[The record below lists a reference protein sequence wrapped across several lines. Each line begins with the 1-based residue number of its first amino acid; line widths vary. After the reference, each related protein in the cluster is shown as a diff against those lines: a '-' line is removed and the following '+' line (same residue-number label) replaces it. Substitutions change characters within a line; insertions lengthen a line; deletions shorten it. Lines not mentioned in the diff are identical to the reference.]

1 MPKTFFN
8 SVLVLAGIES
18 FFFLVAGVVLFWI
31 QDENYVDNISM
42 FLTVDRQSR
51 TFQLLMLPGA
61 QKAGRRHSWDCWPK
75 LAKEDVP
82 HHMRSCFS
90 IQTREVDWRA
100 ATAAWGGTGYC
111 SSSGEQLHCIS
122 LVLYVLLLLQWSLP
136 LLSH

>member
-51 TFQLLMLPGA
+51 TFQLLVLPGA
-61 QKAGRRHSWDCWPK
+61 HEAGRGHRQDS
-75 LAKEDVP
+75 
-82 HHMRSCFS
+82 
-90 IQTREVDWRA
+90 
-100 ATAAWGGTGYC
+100 
-111 SSSGEQLHCIS
+111 
-122 LVLYVLLLLQWSLP
+122 
-136 LLSH
+136 